1 MNALAKKLQIKP
13 NSRWLLHNAPA
24 NFQDSLIPLAD
35 SAEIAFNTTGNFNGI
50 LLFVTNSQ
58 ELVSE
63 LKVIAP
69 VLNDDAVFWIIYPKK
84 TSKIST
90 DLEMMSSW
98 TEPAAY
104 GLRPV
109 ASAAINDTWTA
120 LRFRPQDKVKV
131 SEGRNDGIRNNEHSA
146 YIDVDNKTVT
156 LPDYIKTALEQQ
168 PAAMAWYQQ
177 LSYSNKKEYVLW
189 ILTAKQ
195 EKTREERLTKMVDML
210 LNKKKNPSDK

>member
-24 NFQDSLIPLAD
+24 NFLDSLLPLPD
-35 SAEIAFNTTGNFNGI
+35 DAEIVFNTTGSFNGI
-50 LLFVTNSQ
+50 LLFITNSQ
-58 ELVSE
+58 ELASE
-63 LKVIAP
+63 LKVITP

-84 TSKIST
+84 TSKIVT

-98 TEPAAY
+98 TEPAVY

-109 ASAAINDTWTA
+109 ASAAVNETWTA

-146 YIDVDNKTVT
+146 YIDVDNKRIT

-177 LSYSNKKEYVLW
+177 LSYSNKKEYALW

-195 EKTREERLTKMVDML
+195 EKTRDERLLKMLNML
-210 LNKKKNPSDK
+210 SAKKKNPSEK